1 MYVVAQNV
9 GKCGTK
15 FNVLIKLLEN
25 VSVKYIPLQNND
37 VNADYKKLLL
47 IRELELI

>member
-9 GKCGTK
+9 GKYRTK

-25 VSVKYIPLQNND
+25 VSVKYIPLKNND

-47 IRELELI
+47 IKELELI

>member
-1 MYVVAQNV
+1 MLENV
-9 GKCGTK
+9 GQNSG
-15 FNVLIKLLEN
+15 VLIKLLKI

-47 IRELELI
+47 IKELELI